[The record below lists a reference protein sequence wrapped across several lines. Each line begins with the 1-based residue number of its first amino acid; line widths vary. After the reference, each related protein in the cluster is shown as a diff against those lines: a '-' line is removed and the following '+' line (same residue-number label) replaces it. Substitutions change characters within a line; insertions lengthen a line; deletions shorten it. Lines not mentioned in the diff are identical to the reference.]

1 MLAVLREAG
10 EWSGELRFVD
20 RSGAEVR
27 VEGRWTLLHHPDG
40 SPRAALAIHT
50 DVTER
55 RRLETELLRELEA
68 KATHDPLTGLA
79 NRLLLFDR
87 LELLLSQ
94 RHGVGIALAFLDLDG
109 FKAVND
115 EHGHLVGDQ
124 VLRAV
129 SERLLSAVRHG
140 DVVARIGGDEFVV
153 VGQAEDEPTALALG
167 QRLAAAVRGVH
178 VSAGVE
184 VEVSASVGVAFVTAG
199 DPSGADEVLSRADAV
214 MYEAKRRAPG
224 SAALEGHALTPE

>member
-1 MLAVLREAG
+1 
-10 EWSGELRFVD
+10 
-20 RSGAEVR
+20 
-27 VEGRWTLLHHPDG
+27 VEGRWSLLHHPDG

-55 RRLETELLRELEA
+55 RRLETELLRELEI

-94 RHGVGIALAFLDLDG
+94 RHGPGVALAFLDLDG
-109 FKAVND
+109 FKAIND
-115 EHGHLVGDQ
+115 AHGHRAGDD

-129 SERLLSAVRHG
+129 GTRLTGAVRHG

-153 VGQAEDEPTALALG
+153 VGEAEDEQTALALG
-167 QRLAAAVRGVH
+167 QRLAAAVHGTYAS
-178 VSAGVE
+178 SAVA
-184 VEVSASVGVAFVTAG
+184 VEVSVSVGVAFVSSG
-199 DPSGADEVLSRADAV
+199 DPVGADELLSRADAV
-214 MYEAKRRAPG
+214 MYEAKRRESG
-224 SAALEGHALTPE
+224 SAALPGPVLLRE